1 LCQKAALPFQAISK
15 LIICFASYPY
25 APSALVA
32 KARGGSVSENIRVIT
47 LMARSGLEVQQAAVK
62 ALFLREIKTRFGK
75 YRLGYLWA
83 ILEPAAHMLILLSV
97 FGFIMH
103 RTMPDISFPV
113 FLLNGLIPYFIFSNI
128 AIRSIGAI
136 EANQGLF
143 NYRPV
148 KPIDT
153 IIARSLLE
161 IFIYSVV
168 YVTLMIIVGL
178 TGETF
183 NIHNIAILILTWLLL
198 CFFSMGI
205 GLMFMVIGKSFPEM
219 EKFLPILIKPLYF
232 ISCIMY
238 PLHVIPKQYWVY
250 ILWNPIVHVVEL
262 SRESVV
268 IGYDSEGVS
277 ISYLIVSTLVIFF
290 LGLAMYRNQE
300 KAMLTS

>member
-1 LCQKAALPFQAISK
+1 
-15 LIICFASYPY
+15 
-25 APSALVA
+25 
-32 KARGGSVSENIRVIT
+32 
-47 LMARSGLEVQQAAVK
+47 MARSGFEVQQATVN

-83 ILEPAAHMLILLSV
+83 ILEPAAHLTILLTI

-128 AIRSIGAI
+128 AIRSISAL

-153 IIARSLLE
+153 LIARAILE
-161 IFIYSVV
+161 VLIYVFV
-168 YVTLMIIVGL
+168 YIVLMAVIAMAGEEFAINDIVTLVM
-178 TGETF
+178 
-183 NIHNIAILILTWLLL
+183 TWLLL
-198 CFFSMGI
+198 GFLSC
-205 GLMFMVIGKSFPEM
+205 GLGLIFMVIGKIFPET

-238 PLHVIPKQYWVY
+238 PLHVIPKEYWPY
-250 ILWNPIVHVVEL
+250 ILWNPIVHAVEL
-262 SRESVV
+262 SRASVV
-268 IGYDSEGVS
+268 MGYVSEGVS
-277 ISYLIVSTLVIFF
+277 LPYLAISTLLTLC
-290 LGLAMYRNQE
+290 LGLAIYRIHE
-300 KAMLTS
+300 EAMLTS